1 MQHVRPRPP
10 LLRPKDHG
18 LKANEGLTLQ
28 WERLAHI
35 SRELLPLFRKHWKE
49 IALNQD
55 KVELDP
61 DWDRYFDLELRG
73 LLHILTA
80 RYSGL
85 LQGYVFNLVGPH
97 LHYASTRW
105 CLTDMYWLDPRC
117 RLGWFPV
124 KMLIENMRGLK
135 EREVR
140 VHNIN
145 IKVHFQSDRMTKLM
159 TRLGYKPADIVFQK
173 VL

>member
-1 MQHVRPRPP
+1 MRLERRLPPAPRPP
-10 LLRPKDHG
+10 DRDPRAD
-18 LKANEGLTLQ
+18 EGLTLQ

-55 KVELDP
+55 TVELAP
-61 DWDRYFDLELRG
+61 DWDRYFDLELQG
-73 LLHILTA
+73 VLHILTA

-85 LQGYVFNLVGPH
+85 LQGYVFNLIGPH
-97 LHYASTRW
+97 LHYATTRW
-105 CLTDMYWLDPRC
+105 CLTDMFWLDPRS

-124 KMLIENMRGLK
+124 KMLLENLAGLK
-135 EREVR
+135 AREVR

-145 IKVHFQSDRMTKLM
+145 IKVHFQSKRMHKLM
-159 TRLGYKPADIVFQK
+159 TRLGYVPTDIVYQK

>member
-1 MQHVRPRPP
+1 MRLERRLQPAPRPQDP
-10 LLRPKDHG
+10 DLRADD
-18 LKANEGLTLQ
+18 GLTLN

-55 KVELDP
+55 KVELAP
-61 DWDRYFDLELRG
+61 DWDRYFELELIG
-73 LLHILTA
+73 CLHILTA

-85 LQGYVFNLVGPH
+85 LQGYVFNLIGPH

-105 CLTDMYWLDPRC
+105 CHTDMFWLDPRC

-140 VHNIN
+140 VHNIS